1 MGLRGGEGPD
11 AVPYTRMDYEEFLR
25 QRFPRRVNEHKRWP
39 SIWTERRD
47 WAEVVG
53 SRVRRLRA
61 ARDLTLWQLS
71 QTVRRSDGLLYSPTT
86 FSRLERGSAA
96 SPFYV
101 YLQVAESLEIEPGRL
116 LGPDSAL
123 LDATEGEA
131 TLLETLRELR
141 IAPHEA
147 LAQLVQARSTAMRSS
162 SPSM

>member
-1 MGLRGGEGPD
+1 
-11 AVPYTRMDYEEFLR
+11 MDHTEWLR
-25 QRFPRRVNEHKRWP
+25 QRLPRVVNENKKWP
-39 SIWTERRD
+39 GIWAERRD

-53 SRVRRLRA
+53 ARVRRLRA
-61 ARDLTLWQLS
+61 ARGWSLLQLS

-101 YLQVAESLEIEPGRL
+101 YLQLADSLEIEPGRL

-123 LDATEGEA
+123 LDIHEGEG
-131 TLLETLRELR
+131 TLLETLRGLD

-147 LAQLVQARSTAMRSS
+147 LAQLLQARATAMRSS